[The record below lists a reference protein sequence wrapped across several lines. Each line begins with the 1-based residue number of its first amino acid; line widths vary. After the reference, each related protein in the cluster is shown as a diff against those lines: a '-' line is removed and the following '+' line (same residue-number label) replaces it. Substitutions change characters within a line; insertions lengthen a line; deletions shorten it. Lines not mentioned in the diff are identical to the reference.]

1 MAQTPFLLSTA
12 ASRCVF
18 AGLLMGALVAL
29 GGCASPST
37 TKAPPTAVPDSFS
50 TPGAQPTPDRW
61 WTAFGSERLNTV
73 VDSAAA
79 SNFPLRTA
87 WQRFRAAQAVAD
99 RTPAALFPVIDG
111 TAQGEASAT
120 QPPEGGTEQFQL
132 DLNAAYEVDLWG
144 RIQSRV
150 AAEQFRTQATRADYQ
165 TAALSLSAEVVQTWV
180 RWTEA
185 RSQRRLVNEQIAINR
200 KVLNLL
206 ENRFRTGQIESVDV
220 LRQRQLLEST
230 REPRAAVESRIQM
243 LEHQVAVLLGRPPQ
257 ASVSAPPDTLP
268 DLPPLPAPGV
278 PTDLVQR
285 RPDVRRAYNVLKAA
299 DRHLAAAISNQYPR
313 LTLSAS
319 ASEGNAR
326 SLFKDWAFGIT
337 LANQGCI
344 DDVLPYLRRAY
355 RQHADWAR
363 MVPRLPD
370 AGLFKSTALAERLVE
385 AMTEDQ

>member
-268 DLPPLPAPGV
+268 DLCPRIWCSAVPMCAGRTTFSKRPTVTWQRPLATSTRGSRCRPRPARATPARCSKTGRSASRLPTRAASTMSSRTSAAPTGSMRTWRGWSPASPTPASSRARPLPSV
-278 PTDLVQR
+278 SWKR
-285 RPDVRRAYNVLKAA
+285 
-299 DRHLAAAISNQYPR
+299 
-313 LTLSAS
+313 
-319 ASEGNAR
+319 
-326 SLFKDWAFGIT
+326 
-337 LANQGCI
+337 
-344 DDVLPYLRRAY
+344 
-355 RQHADWAR
+355 
-363 MVPRLPD
+363 
-370 AGLFKSTALAERLVE
+370 
-385 AMTEDQ
+385 